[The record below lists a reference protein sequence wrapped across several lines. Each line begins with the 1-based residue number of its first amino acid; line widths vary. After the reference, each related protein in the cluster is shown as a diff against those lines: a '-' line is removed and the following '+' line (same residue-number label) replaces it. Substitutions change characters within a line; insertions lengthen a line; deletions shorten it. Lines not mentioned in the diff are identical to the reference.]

1 MGLMLMSAV
10 SAANVCVV
18 VDYKNG
24 DMDTECVDVP
34 EGIDGYEL
42 MNELD
47 LDITW
52 SEYYLKTLLGITSD
66 YGHGICKINGLG
78 EDVDYA
84 PEKEGMSCEW
94 NKKYDKFSWNFNIL
108 GTDKWDHMMVAYDGG
123 DSCSTHYCAKDGDV
137 IGLAFGE
144 WGVKPEPLGIEEI
157 EVRVE
162 GDSDDLSEGDT
173 IYVKPGD
180 SLKLE
185 VGLKNRYD
193 AEAYDLNLEDIEI
206 TATIRDIEDGE
217 DLEENNNDYDD
228 LEPGDDES
236 QSVEFEIPIEVED
249 KEFNLVLDIEW
260 KDGNNKE
267 FKKTLKYKV
276 EVEKE
281 KHDVRIENVKL
292 SDEEIVC
299 SGSTSLSINVVNMG
313 REKEQVVL
321 EVNSEDL
328 GISEKKEFELEDDPF
343 DDDSEYS
350 TSIRINVD
358 SDVDEGIYPILV
370 NAGFDRYSQD
380 ATVNL
385 RVRDCTDD
393 ATDSGLTDD
402 EGTDEHDHDSGLS
415 GVTGNVAKDG
425 GELSKWISNK
435 GLVIG
440 INAFVYILVAILGIV
455 LIMRVFKG

>member
-1 MGLMLMSAV
+1 
-10 SAANVCVV
+10 
-18 VDYKNG
+18 
-24 DMDTECVDVP
+24 
-34 EGIDGYEL
+34 
-42 MNELD
+42 
-47 LDITW
+47 
-52 SEYYLKTLLGITSD
+52 
-66 YGHGICKINGLG
+66 
-78 EDVDYA
+78 
-84 PEKEGMSCEW
+84 
-94 NKKYDKFSWNFNIL
+94 
-108 GTDKWDHMMVAYDGG
+108 
-123 DSCSTHYCAKDGDV
+123 
-137 IGLAFGE
+137 
-144 WGVKPEPLGIEEI
+144 
-157 EVRVE
+157 
-162 GDSDDLSEGDT
+162 
-173 IYVKPGD
+173 
-180 SLKLE
+180 
-185 VGLKNRYD
+185 
-193 AEAYDLNLEDIEI
+193 
-206 TATIRDIEDGE
+206 
-217 DLEENNNDYDD
+217 
-228 LEPGDDES
+228 